1 MTLEHLREFE
11 EFFQKYD
18 CVHIEPLWI
27 DAGIVISSLD
37 YKTSDIKLNKKE
49 ISTDR
54 WLVEVRIDDDIF
66 TLTEGVT
73 YRWLNVH
80 SCSFTYNS
88 HNSTDFDFYNIDQ
101 G

>member
-18 CVHIEPLWI
+18 CVHI
-27 DAGIVISSLD
+27 
-37 YKTSDIKLNKKE
+37 IKLNKKE